1 MTVTASQLMASL
13 NIDESESES
22 STVDT
27 LINQASDLVKSSVN
41 YNLTDDEY
49 AKYPLFDAAV
59 SSLATALYYD
69 RSLNGGM
76 PHAVTIMITHL
87 QARLGGSN
95 GTTTIQTK

>member
-22 STVDT
+22 ATVKT
-27 LINQASDLVKSSVN
+27 LIGQASDLVKSSVN

-49 AKYPLFDAAV
+49 ANYPLFDAAV

-69 RSLNGGM
+69 RSLSSGM

-87 QARLGGSN
+87 QARLGG
-95 GTTTIQTK
+95 

>member
-1 MTVTASQLMASL
+1 MASL

-22 STVDT
+22 ATVNT

-41 YNLTDDEY
+41 YNLSDDEY
-49 AKYPLFDAAV
+49 AKYSLFDAAV

-87 QARLGGSN
+87 QARLGGPN
-95 GTTTIQTK
+95 GATTIQTK